1 MYKVH
6 NSVIKE
12 HGEIA
17 ASYLV
22 VDTETQKIVCA
33 GETDITNEKRTGI
46 HRRQAMRES
55 LSHAILTVEPQS
67 TLQVYDHRIPDASLI
82 TGRLRSEITSMI
94 DSKNLSIKFSST
106 PDSLH
111 DVAHGLMCMSK
122 DFSDDFSEPFSTA
135 ISQSD
140 YQLQNPVH
148 LFTDGSYNNQS
159 ADGATAIGYALVDD
173 AGTLIG
179 LGSHSIP
186 SAHSSLEAEYEA
198 VRAGVN
204 KARKYDDLYTVTLR
218 TDNRRVYRTLS
229 GVMSPLDRNESLVSD
244 IESTYDDFESIE
256 IKKTSRG
263 DNRLADSLAG
273 YGHESTIVG
282 TI

>member
-22 VDTETQKIVCA
+22 VDTETQKIICA
-33 GETDITNEKRTGI
+33 GETDIATEQRTGI

-67 TLQVYDHRIPDASLI
+67 TLQVYDHSIPDASLI

-94 DSKNLSIKFSST
+94 ESKNLSITFSST

-111 DVAHGLMCMSK
+111 DVAHGLMCMSR
-122 DFSDDFSEPFSTA
+122 DLSEPFSTA

-140 YQLQNPVH
+140 YQIQNPVH

-173 AGTLIG
+173 TGSLIG

-204 KARKYDDLYTVTLR
+204 KARKYDDLYSVTLR
-218 TDNRRVYRTLS
+218 TDNRRVYRTLC
-229 GVMSPLDRNESLVSD
+229 GEMLPLDRNESLVSD
-244 IESTYDDFESIE
+244 IESTYDSFESIE
-256 IKKTSRG
+256 IKKTDRG
-263 DNRLADSLAG
+263 ENRLADALAG

>member
-22 VDTETQKIVCA
+22 VDTDSQKIICA
-33 GETDITNEKRTGI
+33 GETDISTERRTGI

-55 LSHAILTVEPQS
+55 LSHAILTVDSDS
-67 TLQVYDHRIPDASLI
+67 TLQVYDHQIPDASLI
-82 TGRLRSEITSMI
+82 TGRLRNEITSLI
-94 DSKNLSIKFSST
+94 ERKNLSITFNST

-111 DVAHGLMCMSK
+111 DVAHGLMCMSR
-122 DFSDDFSEPFSTA
+122 DFSEQFSTA
-135 ISQSD
+135 ISRSN
-140 YQLQNPVH
+140 YQIQNPVH

-159 ADGATAIGYALVDD
+159 ADGETAIGYALVDNT
-173 AGTLIG
+173 GTLIG

-198 VRAGVN
+198 VRAGFN
-204 KARKYDDLYTVTLR
+204 KSRKYDDLTNITLR
-218 TDNRRVYRTLS
+218 TDNRRVYRTLN
-229 GVMSPLDRNESLVSD
+229 GEMIPLERNEGLVTD
-244 IESTYDDFESIE
+244 IESTYDSFETIE
-256 IKKTSRG
+256 ITKTDRG
-263 DNRLADSLAG
+263 DNRLADALAG